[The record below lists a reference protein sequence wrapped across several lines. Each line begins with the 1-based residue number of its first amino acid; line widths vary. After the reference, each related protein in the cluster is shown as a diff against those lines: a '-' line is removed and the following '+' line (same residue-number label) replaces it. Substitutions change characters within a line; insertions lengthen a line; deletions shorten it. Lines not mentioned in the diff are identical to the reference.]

1 MTVKGFRVHTRRF
14 NRTLKYLKKV
24 IQHMD
29 EYEGITHTNISF
41 IRCCH
46 VIRIN
51 NHLCFHFNN
60 FFKHKY
66 FIFMCRRNLNNARHA
81 IIQGCIFRRARFY

>member
-1 MTVKGFRVHTRRF
+1 MTVKGLRVHTRRF

-51 NHLCFHFNN
+51 NHLCFHF
-60 FFKHKY
+60 H
-66 FIFMCRRNLNNARHA
+66 IFSKTNISYVFRRNLNDARHE
-81 IIQGCIFRRARFY
+81 IIQGWKFIF

>member
-51 NHLCFHFNN
+51 NHLCFHFHIFSKTNISKSMSAMEKQGLN
-60 FFKHKY
+60 SRVDVY
-66 FIFMCRRNLNNARHA
+66 FPHLVKF
-81 IIQGCIFRRARFY
+81 

>member
-1 MTVKGFRVHTRRF
+1 MTIKGFRVHTRRF

-29 EYEGITHTNISF
+29 EYEGITHMNISF

-51 NHLCFHFNN
+51 NQLCFHFN
-60 FFKHKY
+60 
-66 FIFMCRRNLNNARHA
+66 IFSKTNISQVFRRNLNDARHA
-81 IIQGCIFRRARFY
+81 IIQGWKFIF